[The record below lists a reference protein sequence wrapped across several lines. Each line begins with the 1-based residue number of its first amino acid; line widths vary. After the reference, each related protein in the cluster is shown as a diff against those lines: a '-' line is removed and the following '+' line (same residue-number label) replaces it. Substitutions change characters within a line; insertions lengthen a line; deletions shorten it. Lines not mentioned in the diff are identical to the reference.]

1 MIRKAIAAKARPRLP
16 AQKAGYHHTDLR
28 RALLDAAIVH
38 LRNGDVTAL
47 TMQTLARAAGVSPG
61 APYHHFPDK
70 VAVVAALATEGYEI
84 WLERAKRSVAQAT
97 TPRERL
103 IALARGWLRFA
114 AAFPSHYRVM
124 FLRDI
129 EDRAR
134 YATLHETSGAG
145 LQLLVEVVAEVWP
158 DLTPSGAMAQAV
170 ATWSTLHGFASLQ
183 NAGVLVNI
191 PRLPSVATLEAAAI
205 ALLLPAP

>member
-1 MIRKAIAAKARPRLP
+1 MTTKATAAKARARRP
-16 AQKAGYHHTDLR
+16 AQKAGYHHADLR

-38 LRNGDVTAL
+38 LRDSDVTAL

-61 APYHHFPDK
+61 APYHHFADK

-84 WLERAKRSVAQAT
+84 WLERTKRAVAAAA

-103 IALARGWLRFA
+103 VALAQSWLRFA

-129 EDRAR
+129 EDRTR

-145 LQLLVEVVAEVWP
+145 LRLLVEVVSAVWP
-158 DLTPSGAMAQAV
+158 HLTPSRAMAQAV
-170 ATWSTLHGFASLQ
+170 AIWSTLHGFASLQ
-183 NAGVLVNI
+183 NAGVLENI
-191 PRLPSVATLEAAAI
+191 PRLPPVATLESAAI
-205 ALLLPAP
+205 ALLLPPP